1 MKFNAMHHS
10 INYYYTEMGD
20 YSVEIIPVEN
30 CTVAKVN
37 NKTFVLP
44 YGTVDYENLLEINKH
59 NPNELVEM
67 LEKVVSG
74 VGTSKYGVDTAKV
87 IDELKNANFDLSDE
101 ELLSQ
106 TLQGL
111 LSDSPNHDIS
121 VSEYHKLI
129 DDILEAGNLKIVDD
143 ELISWLKSL
152 GKTTN
157 PLLSGY
163 LFPAFTELMKQL
175 EQSGLL
181 QDIKD
186 PAATMKRYR
195 ESKGM
200 N

>member
-44 YGTVDYENLLEINKH
+44 YGTVDYESLLKINKH
-59 NPNELVEM
+59 NPKELVEM

-74 VGTSKYGVDTAKV
+74 VGTSKYGVDTTEV

-111 LSDSPNHDIS
+111 LNDSPNHDIS

-129 DDILEAGNLKIVDD
+129 DDILEAGNLKIADD

-152 GKTTN
+152 GKTVN

-163 LFPAFTELMKQL
+163 VFPAFTELMKQL

-186 PAATMKRYR
+186 PAVTMKRYR

>member
-1 MKFNAMHHS
+1 MKFNVMHHS

-30 CTVAKVN
+30 CTVAKIN

-44 YGTVDYENLLEINKH
+44 YGTVDYENLLKVNKH
-59 NPNELVEM
+59 DPKELAEM
-67 LEKVVSG
+67 LEKVVGG
-74 VGTSKYGVDTAKV
+74 VGTSKYGVDTQAV
-87 IDELKNANFDLSDE
+87 IDKLSQTEMDYSDE

-111 LSDSPNHDIS
+111 LKDSPNHDIS
-121 VSEYHKLI
+121 VFEYHKLI
-129 DDILEAGNLKIVDD
+129 DDILEAGSINIIDSD
-143 ELISWLKSL
+143 LIDWLKSL
-152 GKTTN
+152 GKTIN

-163 LFPAFTELMKQL
+163 VFPAFTELMKQL

-186 PAATMKRYR
+186 PAVTMKRYR

>member
-10 INYYYTEMGD
+10 TNYYYTEMGD

-37 NKTFVLP
+37 DKTFVLP
-44 YGTVDYENLLEINKH
+44 YGTVDYENLLKVNEH
-59 NPNELVEM
+59 NPKDLTEM

-74 VGTSKYGVDTAKV
+74 VGTSKYGVDTEV
-87 IDELKNANFDLSDE
+87 VVDELNSINMNLSDE
-101 ELLSQ
+101 NLLSE

-111 LSDSPNHDIS
+111 LKDSPDHDIS
-121 VSEYHKLI
+121 VAEYHKLI
-129 DDILEAGNLKIVDD
+129 DDILEAGKFSTIDPNLIDW
-143 ELISWLKSL
+143 IKSL
-152 GKTTN
+152 GKTAN

-163 LFPAFTELMKQL
+163 LFPAFVELMKQL

-195 ESKGM
+195 EAKGM

>member
-10 INYYYTEMGD
+10 TNYYYTEMGD

-37 NKTFVLP
+37 DKTFVLP
-44 YGTVDYENLLEINKH
+44 YGTADYESLIKVNEH
-59 NPNELVEM
+59 NPKELVGM

-74 VGTSKYGVDTAKV
+74 VGTSKYGVDTQAV
-87 IDELKNANFDLSDE
+87 IDKLSQTEMDYSDE

-111 LSDSPNHDIS
+111 LKDTPNHDIS
-121 VSEYHKLI
+121 VFEYHKLI
-129 DDILEAGNLKIVDD
+129 DDILEAGNIKIADS
-143 ELISWLKSL
+143 EIINWIKSL

-163 LFPAFTELMKQL
+163 LFPAFVELMKQL

-186 PAATMKRYR
+186 PAATMKHYR
-195 ESKGM
+195 EAKGM

>member
-10 INYYYTEMGD
+10 TNYYYTEMGD

-37 NKTFVLP
+37 DKTFVLP
-44 YGTVDYENLLEINKH
+44 YGTVDYENLLKVNEH
-59 NPNELVEM
+59 NPKDLTEM

-74 VGTSKYGVDTAKV
+74 VGTSKYGVDTEIVVDKLNS
-87 IDELKNANFDLSDE
+87 INMNLSDE
-101 ELLSQ
+101 NLLSE

-111 LSDSPNHDIS
+111 LKDSPDHDIS
-121 VSEYHKLI
+121 VAEYHKLI
-129 DDILEAGNLKIVDD
+129 DDILEAGKFSTIDPNLIDW
-143 ELISWLKSL
+143 IKSL
-152 GKTTN
+152 GKTAN

-163 LFPAFTELMKQL
+163 LFPAFVELMKQL

-195 ESKGM
+195 EAKGM

>member
-10 INYYYTEMGD
+10 TNYYYTEMGD

-37 NKTFVLP
+37 DKTFVLP
-44 YGTVDYENLLEINKH
+44 YGTADYESLIKVNEH
-59 NPNELVEM
+59 NPKELVGM

-74 VGTSKYGVDTAKV
+74 VGTSKYGVDTQAV
-87 IDELKNANFDLSDE
+87 IDKLSQAEMNYSDE

-111 LSDSPNHDIS
+111 LKDTPNHDIS
-121 VSEYHKLI
+121 VFEYHKLI
-129 DDILEAGNLKIVDD
+129 DDILEAGNIKIIDD
-143 ELISWLKSL
+143 EIINWIKSL

-163 LFPAFTELMKQL
+163 LFPAFVELMKQL

-186 PAATMKRYR
+186 PAATMKHYR
-195 ESKGM
+195 EAKGM

>member
-111 LSDSPNHDIS
+111 LNDSPNHDIS

>member
-1 MKFNAMHHS
+1 MKFNVMHHS

-30 CTVAKVN
+30 CTVAKIN

-44 YGTVDYENLLEINKH
+44 YGTVDYENLLKVNKH
-59 NPNELVEM
+59 DPKELAEM
-67 LEKVVSG
+67 LEKVVGG
-74 VGTSKYGVDTAKV
+74 VGTSKYGVDTQAV
-87 IDELKNANFDLSDE
+87 IDKLSQTEMDYSDE

-111 LSDSPNHDIS
+111 LKDSPNHDIS
-121 VSEYHKLI
+121 VFEYHKLI
-129 DDILEAGNLKIVDD
+129 DDILEAGSINIIDPD
-143 ELISWLKSL
+143 LIDWLKSL
-152 GKTTN
+152 GKTIN

-163 LFPAFTELMKQL
+163 VFPAFTELMKQL

-186 PAATMKRYR
+186 PAVTMKRYR

>member
-44 YGTVDYENLLEINKH
+44 YGTVDYENLLKINKH

-67 LEKVVSG
+67 LKRVVGG
-74 VGTSKYGVDTAKV
+74 VGTSKYGVDTAEV
-87 IDELKNANFDLSDE
+87 IDELKKATFDLSDE

-111 LSDSPNHDIS
+111 LNDSPNHDIS

-129 DDILEAGNLKIVDD
+129 DDILEAGNLNIIDD
-143 ELISWLKSL
+143 ELIGWLKSL
-152 GKTTN
+152 GKTIN

-186 PAATMKRYR
+186 PAVTMKRYR

>member
-1 MKFNAMHHS
+1 MKFNVMHHS

-44 YGTVDYENLLEINKH
+44 YGTVDYENLIKVNEH
-59 NPNELVEM
+59 NPKELAGM

-74 VGTSKYGVDTAKV
+74 VGTSKYGVDTQAV
-87 IDELKNANFDLSDE
+87 IDELSQAEMDDSDE

-111 LSDSPNHDIS
+111 LKDSSNHDIS
-121 VSEYHKLI
+121 VFEYHKLI
-129 DDILEAGNLKIVDD
+129 DDILKAGDFSTIDPD
-143 ELISWLKSL
+143 LIGWLKSL

>member
-1 MKFNAMHHS
+1 MKFNVMHHAV
-10 INYYYTEMGD
+10 NYYYTEMGET
-20 YSVEIIPVEN
+20 SVEFIPVEN
-30 CTVAKVN
+30 CTVIKVN
-37 NKTFVLP
+37 DSTFVLP
-44 YGTVDYENLLEINKH
+44 YGTVDYESLLKVNNH

-74 VGTSKYGVDTAKV
+74 VGTSKYGVDTAEVVNK
-87 IDELKNANFDLSDE
+87 LKNANFDLSDE

-111 LSDSPNHDIS
+111 LNDSPNHDIS

-152 GKTTN
+152 GKTIN

-163 LFPAFTELMKQL
+163 VFPAFTELMKQL

>member
-10 INYYYTEMGD
+10 TNYYYTEMGD

-37 NKTFVLP
+37 DKTFVLP
-44 YGTVDYENLLEINKH
+44 YGTVDYENLLKVNEH
-59 NPNELVEM
+59 NPKDLTEM

-74 VGTSKYGVDTAKV
+74 VGTSKYGVDTEIVVDKLNS
-87 IDELKNANFDLSDE
+87 INMNLSDE
-101 ELLSQ
+101 NLLSE

-111 LSDSPNHDIS
+111 LKDSPDHDIS
-121 VSEYHKLI
+121 VAEYHKLI
-129 DDILEAGNLKIVDD
+129 DDILEAGKFSTIDPNLIDW
-143 ELISWLKSL
+143 IKSL
-152 GKTTN
+152 GKTAN
-157 PLLSGY
+157 PLLSSY
-163 LFPAFTELMKQL
+163 LFPAFVELMKQL

-195 ESKGM
+195 EAKGM

>member
-1 MKFNAMHHS
+1 MKFNVMHHS

-44 YGTVDYENLLEINKH
+44 YGTVDYESLLKINKH

-74 VGTSKYGVDTAKV
+74 VGTSKYGVDTTEV

-111 LSDSPNHDIS
+111 LNDSPNHDIS
-121 VSEYHKLI
+121 ISEYHKLI
-129 DDILEAGNLKIVDD
+129 DDILEAGNLKIIDD

-152 GKTTN
+152 GKTIN

-186 PAATMKRYR
+186 PAVTMKRYR

>member
-1 MKFNAMHHS
+1 MHHAV
-10 INYYYTEMGD
+10 NYYYTEMGET
-20 YSVEIIPVEN
+20 SVEFIPVEN
-30 CTVAKVN
+30 CTVIKVN
-37 NKTFVLP
+37 DSTFVLP
-44 YGTVDYENLLEINKH
+44 YGTVDYESLLKVNNH

-74 VGTSKYGVDTAKV
+74 VGTSKYGVDTAEVVNK
-87 IDELKNANFDLSDE
+87 LKNANFDLSDE

-111 LSDSPNHDIS
+111 LNDSPNHDIS

-152 GKTTN
+152 GKTIN

-163 LFPAFTELMKQL
+163 VFPAFTELMKQL